1 MLVRLTTRSFSHE
14 RGGKLEH
21 AVPLDP
27 PCGSQPSPRAAT
39 STQPLRKSQDT
50 EQLPVWCIFSGGLGD
65 CNRCIAYHGT
75 NRCCSADVPNDLL
88 TLCSCRI
95 SPLTLLVGGRA
106 GISKAGLI
114 AARSFRIH
122 GRLKLED
129 AVICCLSPQLFVRA
143 AEEGSH
149 RFTGHHGHQSAHMSS
164 RYRNAHS
171 AVVSIPR
178 SQRKLDCTSNA
189 RMC

>member
-1 MLVRLTTRSFSHE
+1 VLVRLTTRSFSHVR
-14 RGGKLEH
+14 RGELEH
-21 AVPLDP
+21 TGPLDP
-27 PCGSQPSPRAAT
+27 MRLAVHPPK
-39 STQPLRKSQDT
+39 PLLAHSHCTRVKTPNSFHFGT
-50 EQLPVWCIFSGGLGD
+50 AVSGGLGD

-149 RFTGHHGHQSAHMSS
+149 CFTGHHGHQSAHMSS